1 MVFHPL
7 LTNWV
12 TVLSR
17 PYFSGLLMKML
28 WKKLKAFN
36 KKISVKPKAL
46 LKLRCDIYCFS
57 VHGACYSVTE
67 GSQSGWTQLLLDKFM
82 VTVAGL
88 LFISEGAYKPSACA
102 NIFPESEM
110 KLLML
115 IPFTPPLL
123 TLRWSSCLSFPSLP
137 FITRFHRF
145 WKITPEGTVTVSA
158 TFSSAFQ

>member
-1 MVFHPL
+1 M
-7 LTNWV
+7 
-12 TVLSR
+12 S
-17 PYFSGLLMKML
+17 
-28 WKKLKAFN
+28 WKKIKAFS
-36 KKISVKPKAL
+36 KKISVKLK
-46 LKLRCDIYCFS
+46 LKLRCDIYS
-57 VHGACYSVTE
+57 VHSAYYSVME
-67 GSQSGWTQLLLDKFM
+67 GSQAGWTQLLLDKFM

-102 NIFPESEM
+102 NTFPESEM

-145 WKITPEGTVTVSA
+145 WKITPEGTMTVSA